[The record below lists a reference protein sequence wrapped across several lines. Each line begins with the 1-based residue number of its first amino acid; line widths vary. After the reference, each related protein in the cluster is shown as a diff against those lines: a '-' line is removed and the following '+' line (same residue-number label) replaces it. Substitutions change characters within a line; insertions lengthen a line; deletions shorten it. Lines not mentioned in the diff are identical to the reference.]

1 MKNKYLITLTPVG
14 NYFFGGENSF
24 GDKAND
30 DKINYLVEGLKY
42 PQQTTILGMLRYEL
56 LRSKGLLAPKHT
68 TQEATYLIGKHG
80 GFSGMKKDFGIIESI
95 SPVFIKPQN
104 GDETSYILPEGFLYQ
119 KDKNNKLE
127 ERDILL
133 QQNLEQGR
141 ASVLSAYDPK
151 KYLEDKGE
159 LLIEKD
165 NEQISVFGE
174 SQQVG
179 IKKDYSGKTD
189 NDSFFKQTFKR
200 LNKSDKNEKFSF
212 AFFAC
217 FSRELK
223 DGELSNGIINMG
235 ADQSLFHMKI
245 DKCIHDHDYLQ
256 EEHNTLIYSGCNI
269 QCYYKIVFISDA
281 LVSKELLQSANVLLA
296 ITNTVSFQ
304 HLQSKADTKV
314 FVLTEKM
321 NDALRKSEKYE
332 LLSRGSVIYAEA
344 PFLDELYGELVCVP
358 NPIGILPADYDENT
372 ESNKL
377 KYGFRQIG
385 YNYFTITEIEK
396 QYRII

>member
-24 GDKAND
+24 GDMAND

-42 PQQTTILGMLRYEL
+42 PQQTSILGMLRYEL
-56 LRSKGLLAPKHT
+56 LRNAGMLAPNHT
-68 TQEATYLIGKHG
+68 TKKAKELIGAEG
-80 GFSGMKKDFGIIESI
+80 GFNGESKDFGIIKSI

-104 GDETSYILPEGFLYQ
+104 GDENSYILPEGFLYQ
-119 KDKNNKLE
+119 KDKNNNLE

-141 ASVLSAYDPK
+141 ASILSAYDPK
-151 KYLEDKGE
+151 KYLEDRGE

-165 NEQISVFGE
+165 NEQISVFGKSE
-174 SQQVG
+174 QVG

-200 LNKSDKNEKFSF
+200 LNKSDTNEKFSF
-212 AFFAC
+212 GFFAC
-217 FSRELK
+217 FSRELN

-256 EEHNTLIYSGCNI
+256 EDYNTLIYSGCNI

-304 HLQSKADTKV
+304 HLLSKEDTTV
-314 FVLTEKM
+314 FMRSKDVNAMK
-321 NDALRKSEKYE
+321 KSDKLE
-332 LLSRGSVIYAEA
+332 LLARGSVIYAEA

-358 NPIGILPADYDENT
+358 NPIGILPAYYDENN
-372 ESNKL
+372 ELKKL

>member
-14 NYFFGGENSF
+14 NYFFGGEKSF
-24 GDKAND
+24 GDTANG

-42 PQQTTILGMLRYEL
+42 PQQTTLLGMLRYEL
-56 LRSKGLLAPKHT
+56 LRNAGQLAPNHT
-68 TQEATYLIGKHG
+68 SPKAKELIGGFG
-80 GFSGMKKDFGIIESI
+80 GFDGLRKDFGIIESI

-104 GDETSYILPEGFLYQ
+104 GDENSYILPEGFLYQ
-119 KDKNNKLE
+119 KDKYNSLE

-133 QQNLEQGR
+133 QQNLERGR
-141 ASVLSAYDPK
+141 ASILSAYDPK
-151 KYLEDKGE
+151 KYLEDRGE
-159 LLIEKD
+159 LLLEKD
-165 NEQISVFGE
+165 NEKQSVFGK

-179 IKKDYSGKTD
+179 IKKDYTGKTED
-189 NDSFFKQTFKR
+189 DSFFKQTFKR

-212 AFFAC
+212 GFFAC

-223 DGELSNGIINMG
+223 DSELSNGIINMG

-256 EEHNTLIYSGCNI
+256 EDYNTLIYSGCNI

-321 NDALRKSEKYE
+321 NDALGKSEKYE

-372 ESNKL
+372 ESKKL

-385 YNYFTITEIEK
+385 YNYFTITEIKK
-396 QYRII
+396 Q